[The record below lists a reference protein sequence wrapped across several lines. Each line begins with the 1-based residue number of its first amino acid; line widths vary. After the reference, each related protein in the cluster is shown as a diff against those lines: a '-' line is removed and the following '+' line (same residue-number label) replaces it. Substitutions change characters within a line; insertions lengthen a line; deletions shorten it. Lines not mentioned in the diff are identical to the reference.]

1 MKLFQLFLIL
11 IIFQSCSFDNK
22 SGIWKSENSISFKE
36 KEKFSDFKTLSN
48 ITQTFNKTVLIDKN
62 FNFKKI
68 ERESNSIWTDIFFN
82 DENNTP
88 NFEFNSLDQ
97 LNQKTKKLSKNK
109 LSNYLLS
116 DSDYIISSDE
126 KGDIIIFSKEENRV
140 VTKFNFYKKKYR
152 KFKKDLNLIVEN
164 EIIFVSD
171 NLGYL
176 YAYNFFDNK
185 VLWAKDYKIPFR
197 SNLKISGLKLI
208 GANQNNSLYFFNKL
222 TGEILQIIPTEE
234 TLIKNNFKNNL
245 ALQDKSLFFLNSY
258 GSLYAF
264 DVETNRV
271 NWFINLNRSINL
283 NPSNL
288 FLSNQ
293 ITVNKEKIIVPT
305 NDYIYVVDK
314 NNGSID
320 FKKNF
325 KTNIKPLV
333 VDDYIFVVTNNNLLV
348 AWSLKNGKIIYS
360 YNINEKI
367 KNYLEL
373 KKNKSK
379 KLNYKNLLFLNDKIF
394 IFLENSYILTFNIR
408 GNLEAIDKL
417 PTKIKSSPII
427 IEKSL
432 LYLDKKNRLSII
444 N

>member
-1 MKLFQLFLIL
+1 M
-11 IIFQSCSFDNK
+11 
-22 SGIWKSENSISFKE
+22 
-36 KEKFSDFKTLSN
+36 
-48 ITQTFNKTVLIDKN
+48 
-62 FNFKKI
+62 
-68 ERESNSIWTDIFFN
+68 
-82 DENNTP
+82 
-88 NFEFNSLDQ
+88 
-97 LNQKTKKLSKNK
+97 
-109 LSNYLLS
+109 S
-116 DSDYIISSDE
+116 DSNYIISSDE
-126 KGDIIIFSKEENRV
+126 KCDIIIYSKEENRI

-152 KFKKDLNLIVEN
+152 KFKKDLNLILEN

-176 YAYNFFDNK
+176 YAYNFLDNK
-185 VLWAKDYKIPFR
+185 VLWAKDYKIHFR

-394 IFLENSYILTFNIR
+394 IFLENSYILIFNIK
-408 GNLEAIDKL
+408 GNLDAIDKL

-432 LYLDKKNRLSII
+432 IYFDKKNRLSII

>member
-1 MKLFQLFLIL
+1 M
-11 IIFQSCSFDNK
+11 
-22 SGIWKSENSISFKE
+22 
-36 KEKFSDFKTLSN
+36 
-48 ITQTFNKTVLIDKN
+48 
-62 FNFKKI
+62 
-68 ERESNSIWTDIFFN
+68 
-82 DENNTP
+82 
-88 NFEFNSLDQ
+88 
-97 LNQKTKKLSKNK
+97 
-109 LSNYLLS
+109 
-116 DSDYIISSDE
+116 
-126 KGDIIIFSKEENRV
+126 
-140 VTKFNFYKKKYR
+140 
-152 KFKKDLNLIVEN
+152 
-164 EIIFVSD
+164 
-171 NLGYL
+171 
-176 YAYNFFDNK
+176 
-185 VLWAKDYKIPFR
+185 
-197 SNLKISGLKLI
+197 
-208 GANQNNSLYFFNKL
+208 YFFNKL

-320 FKKNF
+320 FKKNL

-367 KNYLEL
+367 KNYLEI

-394 IFLENSYILTFNIR
+394 IFLENSYILIFNIK
-408 GNLEAIDKL
+408 GNLDAIDKL

-432 LYLDKKNRLSII
+432 IYFDKKNRLSII